1 MKNHLLFGVALM
13 LAGSTPA
20 LATGPDIRVTEADV
34 AASNRKVEAAYGALI
49 DMWTKDFKDMRR
61 QFIAPR
67 IANYRGNIRT
77 MCGVMSAN
85 NAAYCAATN
94 TIYFDEVFVAGQQKA
109 AARKLG
115 TDGDMA
121 AVGII
126 AHEMGH
132 AVATELGLSY
142 RIPYENEATAD
153 CLAGVFT
160 KVSKDDGSL
169 EAGDLEE
176 AFAGLEAAGDPQVE
190 LTGNSRID
198 SRRVA
203 RARLMGHGTSEQ
215 RMANF
220 RAGYET
226 GLSVCLPKGS
236 RS

>member
-1 MKNHLLFGVALM
+1 MT
-13 LAGSTPA
+13 LAGSSAAFA
-20 LATGPDIRVTEADV
+20 LGPVRVSEADV
-34 AASNRKVEAAYGALI
+34 AASNRKVEQAYGALV
-49 DMWTKDFKDMRR
+49 DMWAKDFRDLRR
-61 QFIAPR
+61 EFVAPR

-77 MCGVMSAN
+77 VCGIMSAN
-85 NAAYCAATN
+85 NAAYCSATN

-109 AARKLG
+109 AAQKLG

-132 AVATELGLSY
+132 AVATQLGLMY

-160 KVSKDDGSL
+160 KVSRDDGSL

-176 AFAGLEAAGDPQVE
+176 AFAGLEAAGDPAVE
-190 LTGNSRID
+190 LTGNSRVD
-198 SRRVA
+198 DRRLA
-203 RARLMGHGTSEQ
+203 RAKVLGHGTSEQ

-226 GLSVCLPKGS
+226 GLPACLPKGR